1 MKTHL
6 RKILAGAAVICA
18 LFMTAGLSSCSDND
32 GWYPEH
38 PDYYPNTFFDRNLT
52 GVWRLVS
59 DNSIPVEGTAVNYLD
74 FYGNGNGRYYFYS
87 NGAPTS
93 VEMYYGCVGVDSAV
107 TQTQLNLQY
116 GNGTPTSMLYWFT
129 PNRLWLQWTSG
140 SGVHTYAYAPVGG
153 APW

>member
-18 LFMTAGLSSCSDND
+18 LVMTAGLTSCSDND

-38 PDYYPNTFFDRNLT
+38 PNYYPSTFFDRNLT
-52 GVWRLVS
+52 GTWRLVS
-59 DNSIPVEGTAVNYLD
+59 DNSVNVEGTAVNYLD
-74 FYGNGNGRYYFYS
+74 FYGNGNGRYFYYE
-87 NGAPTS
+87 NGTPTS
-93 VEMYYGCVGVDSAV
+93 VAMYYGCVGVDSAV

-116 GNGTPTSMLYWFT
+116 GNGNPTSMLYWFT

-140 SGVHTYAYAPVGG
+140 SGVHTYAYVPVGG